1 MSSVF
6 TNEYLDTLK
15 AKADEPLDNLVNEA
29 AEKLDGVKSMVALFT
44 RIMNSP
50 RITHDEL
57 KKLLDEG
64 LITTDIVEFLNGH
77 DSVPERPWIDPALLK
92 AGGEFYRDRGVLGF
106 LTLGCASLPAC
117 YCWSDEAYMLG
128 CTGRLERKDEVP
140 RRLPETAKFVLDVVT
155 KHSFEPEGIAIHA
168 SQKVRLMHSILRF
181 LVITKQVAI
190 AAGDN
195 SPTARMRLSRET
207 DTVFGHDWTADRGPP
222 ISQELLVGTLLTFHY
237 VVLDGFDRMGVS
249 VTDDEKEAYLQR
261 WNVVGYFLGIEERVL
276 ARLNTMENAKT
287 MFDLIMERNRNSSGD
302 GPKLESAL
310 LGYMQKNIIDR
321 VLGGR
326 ANPMIVIPRIL
337 TRQLSGKETSQ
348 AISLKLGF
356 FGTILRYPV
365 WWGTK
370 IVGHLSNSP
379 RARKFTNML
388 MSYIAKTIWNWRTES
403 DDPAKSDSLAADEGI
418 ARNAIKLHPSLA
430 KQWNIKD

>member
-6 TNEYLDTLK
+6 TNEYLDTLR
-15 AKADEPLDNLVNEA
+15 AKADQPLDDLVTEA
-29 AEKLDGVKSMVALFT
+29 ARQLDGVKTIVTLFT
-44 RIMNSP
+44 RLMDSP
-50 RITHDEL
+50 RVTHEEL
-57 KKLLDEG
+57 EKFLDEG
-64 LITTDIVEFLNGH
+64 LITSDIVAFLKDH
-77 DSVPERPWIDPALLK
+77 DCVPKKPWINPAMLQ

-106 LTLGCASLPAC
+106 LTLACASLPAC
-117 YCWSDEAYMLG
+117 YCWSDEAYLLG

-140 RRLPETAKFVLDVVT
+140 RRLPETAKFVLDVAT
-155 KHSFEPEGIAIHA
+155 KHSFAPEGIAIHA
-168 SQKVRLMHSILRF
+168 SHKVRLMHSILRY
-181 LVITKQVAI
+181 LIITKQAAI
-190 AAGDN
+190 AAGND
-195 SPTARMRLSRET
+195 STAARMRVSEKT
-207 DTVFGHDWTADRGPP
+207 DTVFGHNWTAERGPP

-237 VVLDGFDRMGVS
+237 VVLDGFDRMGVH
-249 VTDDEKEAYLQR
+249 VTDDEKETYLQR

-287 MFDLIMERNRNSSGD
+287 MFDLIMERNRNTSGD
-302 GPKLESAL
+302 GPKLEKAL

-321 VLGGR
+321 VLGGG

-356 FGTILRYPV
+356 LGSILKYPV

-379 RARKFTNML
+379 KARKLTNML
-388 MSYIAKTIWNWRTES
+388 MSYIAKTIWNWRTDS
-403 DDPAKSDSLAADEGI
+403 NDSAKSDDSAPDEGG
-418 ARNAIKLHPSLA
+418 ARNAIKLPPSLA
-430 KQWNIKD
+430 KHWGISD